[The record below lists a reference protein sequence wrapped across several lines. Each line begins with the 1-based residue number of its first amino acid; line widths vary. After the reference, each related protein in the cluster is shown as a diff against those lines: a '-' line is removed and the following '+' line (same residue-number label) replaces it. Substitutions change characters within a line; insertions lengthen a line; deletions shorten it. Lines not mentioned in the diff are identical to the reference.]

1 MTVSCVAF
9 GSRINLT
16 FPVTLTEYLICL
28 YPSSCSGC
36 PRPTLKKSSKH
47 SAAFN
52 RSICFFIVPHPVSR
66 QLLLHFIIV
75 CKIFFNLT
83 IRIRYL
89 QSGITCQLTFWL
101 IPLYSFTLLLSTL
114 SISFNQ
120 FSSSCII
127 IYIYIYSLIVLER
140 VHLLRN
146 AIKPAF
152 VTHFLFSGRF
162 LAESSAA

>member
-36 PRPTLKKSSKH
+36 PRPTLKKILET
-47 SAAFN
+47 FC
-52 RSICFFIVPHPVSR
+52 RLQSIHMFLYCSHPVSR

-101 IPLYSFTLLLSTL
+101 IPLYSFTLLLSTF

-127 IYIYIYSLIVLER
+127 IYIYIYI
-140 VHLLRN
+140 H
-146 AIKPAF
+146 
-152 VTHFLFSGRF
+152 
-162 LAESSAA
+162 